1 MGYKRNIL
9 VVDKEFQMKLC
20 FLVCSL
26 VFIGSLVY
34 FIALDDLF
42 DKVIEINV
50 DLTDQFMDAK
60 IKLMMILG
68 VIQLA
73 YLGVV
78 FGVSLILSHRIA
90 GPLYKLRMYL
100 EDVRSG
106 GSFKKLTFRD
116 KDFFQNIAA
125 ETTETIEYLTHKSED
140 EADYLD
146 EVSTYLENI
155 ALVVPEDK
163 KPVLNEIQTKLKE
176 INNLREGF

>member
-1 MGYKRNIL
+1 
-9 VVDKEFQMKLC
+9 
-20 FLVCSL
+20 
-26 VFIGSLVY
+26 
-34 FIALDDLF
+34 
-42 DKVIEINV
+42 
-50 DLTDQFMDAK
+50 
-60 IKLMMILG
+60 
-68 VIQLA
+68 
-73 YLGVV
+73 
-78 FGVSLILSHRIA
+78 
-90 GPLYKLRMYL
+90 MYL